1 MHSLNNHRYLL
12 SSVISGKRK
21 SLDKVVVQAE
31 QYEVENMINS
41 EFKNKISYNSSIM
54 DMKKQINNNNF
65 FNQKRS
71 VNSSLSF
78 LKSITSS

>member
-1 MHSLNNHRYLL
+1 
-12 SSVISGKRK
+12 VISGKRK

-31 QYEVENMINS
+31 QYEVENMINT

>member
-1 MHSLNNHRYLL
+1 
-12 SSVISGKRK
+12 
-21 SLDKVVVQAE
+21 
-31 QYEVENMINS
+31 MINT
-41 EFKNKISYNSSIM
+41 EFKNNISYNSSLLNI
-54 DMKKQINNNNF
+54 DKNIKNELI